1 MGLSGKP
8 DWRSVAHPYGALLKE
23 RCARQLPSIP
33 FDIRYTSIHS
43 GSLRANSHNRR
54 IAKAVCS
61 FAAPL
66 RRCYNEQDRG

>member
-8 DWRSVAHPYGALLKE
+8 DWRSVAHPYGTLWSV
-23 RCARQLPSIP
+23 ARASLTIS
-33 FDIRYTSIHS
+33 FDIRYTSIHAA
-43 GSLRANSHNRR
+43 SLRAYSHDRR

-66 RRCYNEQDRG
+66 RRCYNELDRG